1 MIFHY
6 DVVII
11 GSGMAGLR
19 AAIETGSNGL
29 NTAVISKSFPT
40 RAHSVVAQGGIS
52 AALGNVTEDSW
63 EIHMEDTIKGSDY
76 LGDQDAIE
84 VMTRDAPRTVYELEH
99 MGVPFSRIKHG
110 VIAQRPFGGH
120 TNPRACYAADR
131 TGHVI
136 MQTLY
141 EQCIRQKV
149 KFYSEYFVLS
159 LIIED
164 RVCRGVVAYDIKNR
178 DIHTFHAKTVLL
190 ATGGA
195 LMNYSFTSNGF
206 ANTGDGLAM
215 AYNAGI
221 PLEDMEFVQ
230 FHPTG
235 LYPLGILI
243 TEGVRGEGGILLNDK
258 GERFME
264 RYAPHMKDLASRDVV
279 SRAMYTEIKEGR
291 GIGGKDYL
299 HLQISHIGK
308 DAIMEKLPDMY
319 KFAMT
324 YVGVDCT
331 KEPFPVKPTA
341 HYIMGGIPTD
351 KDGRVVI
358 DKKNTPVSGLYS
370 AGECACASVH
380 GANRL
385 GCNSLLDTVVF
396 GRRAGKHIMSFVE
409 EIDFPSLPPDAD
421 YNSIKMIENI
431 INSKGKELVGK
442 IRKDLQNLMEEKC
455 SVFRT
460 EELLKD
466 CLYDI
471 RDLKDRYKEISIMDK
486 ETLFNTDLILALELG
501 CMLEYSEVIVLSAL
515 ERRETRGAHSR
526 VDYPERDDKNYLK
539 HTLVYKTPDGPKL
552 SYKDVSITKYK
563 PAIREY

>member
-1 MIFHY
+1 MLFHY

-19 AAIETGSNGL
+19 AAIETSTSGYS
-29 NTAVISKSFPT
+29 TAVITKSLPT

-52 AALGNVTEDSW
+52 APLGNATDDSW
-63 EIHMEDTIKGSDY
+63 ETHMYDTVKGSDY

-84 VMTRDAPRTVYELEH
+84 VMTRDAARTVYELEH
-99 MGVPFSRIKHG
+99 MGVPFSRLETKR
-110 VIAQRPFGGH
+110 IAQRPFGGH

-149 KFYSEYFVLS
+149 KFYSEHFVTS
-159 LIIED
+159 LILED
-164 RVCRGVVAYDIKNR
+164 NISRGVVAYDIKEGEV
-178 DIHTFHAKTVLL
+178 DTLHSKAVLL

-195 LMNYSFTSNGF
+195 LMNYKFTSNGF
-206 ANTGDGLAM
+206 ANTGDGLALT
-215 AYNAGI
+215 YSKGV
-221 PLEDMEFVQ
+221 PLEDMEFIQ

-264 RYAPHMKDLASRDVV
+264 EYAPQMKDLASRDVI

-291 GIGGKDYL
+291 GIGGKDHL

-341 HYIMGGIPTD
+341 HYMMGGIPTD
-351 KDGRVVI
+351 KDGRVLL
-358 DKKNTPVSGLYS
+358 DNKNNFITGLYA

-385 GCNSLLDTVVF
+385 GCNSLLDAVVF
-396 GRRAGKHIMSFVE
+396 GRRAGKDIMRFVE
-409 EIDFPSLPPDAD
+409 DIDYPALPDDTD
-421 YNSIKMIENI
+421 YESQKTIEKI
-431 INSKGKELVGK
+431 LSSTGKEHIGN
-442 IRKDLQNLMEEKC
+442 IRKDLQGVMEEKC

-460 EELLKD
+460 EELLKE

-471 RDLKDRYKEISIMDK
+471 RDLQDRYQEAFIVDK
-486 ETLFNTDLILALELG
+486 GKLFNTDLILALELG
-501 CMLEYSEVIVLSAL
+501 NMLEYSEVIAFSAL
-515 ERRETRGAHSR
+515 ERKESRGAHSR
-526 VDYPERDDKNYLK
+526 VDYPNRDDENFLK
-539 HTLVYKTPDGPKL
+539 HTLVHKTPEGPKL
-552 SYKDVSITKYK
+552 SHKNVTITKHK
-563 PAIREY
+563 PAKREY

>member
-19 AAIETGSNGL
+19 AAIETCKDF
-29 NTAVISKSFPT
+29 NTAVLSKTFPT
-40 RAHSVVAQGGIS
+40 RAHSAVAQGGIS
-52 AALGNVTEDSW
+52 APLSNVTDDDW
-63 EIHMEDTIKGSDY
+63 ETHMYDTVKGSDY
-76 LGDQDAIE
+76 LGDQDIIE
-84 VMTRDAPRTVYELEH
+84 VMTRDAARTVYELEH
-99 MGVPFSRIKHG
+99 MGVPFSRLESSR
-110 VIAQRPFGGH
+110 IAQRPFGGH

-149 KFYSEYFVLS
+149 KFYAEYYVLS
-159 LIIED
+159 LVIENNI
-164 RVCRGVVAYDIKNR
+164 CRGVVAYDIKEGEV
-178 DIHTFHAKTVLL
+178 HTFHAKAVLL

-195 LMNYSFTSNGF
+195 LMNYRFTSNG
-206 ANTGDGLAM
+206 AQNTGDGMALA
-215 AYNAGI
+215 YRKGI
-221 PLEDMEFVQ
+221 ALEDMEFIQ

-243 TEGVRGEGGILLNDK
+243 TEGVRGEGGILLNRK

-264 RYAPHMKDLASRDVV
+264 HYAPHMKDLASRDVV

-291 GIGGKDYL
+291 GIDGKDYL

-308 DAIMEKLPDMY
+308 KAIMEKLPDMY
-319 KFAMT
+319 TFAKT

-351 KDGRVVI
+351 KYGKVLLDEKG
-358 DKKNTPVSGLYS
+358 TPVHGLYA

-396 GRRAGKHIMSFVE
+396 GRRAGKHMVTFIE
-409 EIDFPSLPPDAD
+409 NIDYPSLPDHAD
-421 YNSIKMIENI
+421 QAGIESVKKI
-431 INSKGKELVGK
+431 LGSKGKESAAS
-442 IRKDLQNLMEEKC
+442 IRKDLQTVMEGKC

-460 EELLKD
+460 EELLKE
-466 CLYDI
+466 CLHDI
-471 RDLKDRYKEISIMDK
+471 KVLRDRYQDISIMDK
-486 ETLFNTDLILALELG
+486 GKLFNTDLILALELG
-501 CMLEYSEVIVLSAL
+501 CMLEYSEVTALSAL
-515 ERRETRGAHSR
+515 HRKESRGAHTR
-526 VDYPERDDKNYLK
+526 VDYPERDDDNYLK
-539 HTLVYKTPDGPKL
+539 HTLVQKTPEGPKL
-552 SYKDVSITKYK
+552 YYKKVKITRYQ
-563 PAIREY
+563 PAKREY